1 MNSIHRIHEC
11 PQGAH
16 GWCGTVPDD
25 DAIIDGDGDII
36 DAIIDGDSDEIADDI
51 ARPTVDSGWGYC
63 TDDCKG
69 WK

>member
-25 DAIIDGDGDII
+25 